1 MDSLLDGCERGI
13 WEAALC
19 DHGANG
25 VYWAHLMKDALL
37 DTRLAPR
44 KDFAGNSLAALP
56 RESASER
63 TILRSSGTFDP
74 LHEFDQWSNLAGTVN
89 GRNRCLLVPNT
100 GT

>member
-1 MDSLLDGCERGI
+1 MDFVAGRLERGI
-13 WEAALC
+13 WEAAPWLC

-25 VYWAHLMKDALL
+25 AYWAQHLMKGALL
-37 DTRLAPR
+37 DPRLAPR
-44 KDFAGNSLAALP
+44 KGFSENSLAALP

-89 GRNRCLLVPNT
+89 GRNRCLLEP
-100 GT
+100 